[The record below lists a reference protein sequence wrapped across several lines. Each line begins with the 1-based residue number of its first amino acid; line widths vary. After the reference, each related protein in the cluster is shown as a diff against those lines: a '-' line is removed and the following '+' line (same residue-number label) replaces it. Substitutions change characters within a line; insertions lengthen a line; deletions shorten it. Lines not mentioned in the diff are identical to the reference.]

1 MIQDEPARNRILAKL
16 KAAGWISGASVLAH
30 AKTPNQISMRIEW
43 TDYGKQ
49 RRILYHSIFEEL
61 GFLGGRRGGEFDA
74 LFEVCRISPYED
86 LNQSAEAPPE
96 HPRL

>member
-1 MIQDEPARNRILAKL
+1 MIQHEPTRDRILAKL
-16 KAAGWISGASVLAH
+16 KAAGWISGASVLADE
-30 AKTPNQISMRIEW
+30 KTPNQVSMCIQW

-61 GFLGGRRGGEFDA
+61 GLSCGRMGGDFNA
-74 LFEVCRISPYED
+74 LHDLCRISPYED
-86 LNQSAEAPPE
+86 MTPTGEAPPE